1 MILYRIA
8 RCTYANDLSGTGAR
22 LFGGRWNSIGKPAT
36 YLASSCSLAM
46 LEVLVHLQ
54 PLMVPDDFCLV
65 EVDVPDKHIQTIS
78 TDILP
83 KDWKDISPPQILA
96 RIGDDFLKSNKY
108 LIMQVPSATVT
119 GDYNYVINPRH
130 ADFNDLKS
138 VLVEPFEFDSRLFK
152 I

>member
-22 LFGGRWNSIGKPAT
+22 LYGGRWNSIGKPAT
-36 YLASSCSLAM
+36 YLTSSRSLAM

-65 EVDVPDKHIQTIS
+65 EVDVPDEHIQTII

-96 RIGDDFLKSNKY
+96 RIGDGFLKKQEY
-108 LIMQVPSATVT
+108 FMLKVPSAIVPAE
-119 GDYNYVINPRH
+119 YNYLLNPLHPDMKKVKVI
-130 ADFNDLKS
+130 KT
-138 VLVEPFEFDSRLFK
+138 EPFNFDSRLV
-152 I
+152 